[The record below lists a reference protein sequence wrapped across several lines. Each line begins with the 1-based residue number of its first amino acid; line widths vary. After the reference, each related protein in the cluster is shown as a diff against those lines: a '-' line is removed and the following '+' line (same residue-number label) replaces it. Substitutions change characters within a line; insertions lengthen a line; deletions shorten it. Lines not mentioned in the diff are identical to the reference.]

1 MAARCGRGVSTVI
14 ATVDC
19 FAALAMTVSRNAR
32 TYGFGKMG
40 SWGDSLKRCWGK
52 WVVWRN
58 ENYILTNASASEVE
72 GLSPSKKTSEV

>member
-1 MAARCGRGVSTVI
+1 MCVI
-14 ATVDC
+14 AIK
-19 FAALAMTVSRNAR
+19 AKQSSLWIASSLLLLAMTVSRNAR

-40 SWGDSLKRCWGK
+40 PWGDSLKRCWGK

-58 ENYILTNASASEVE
+58 ENYILANASASEVE